1 MATEVAFS
9 DLSTW
14 LGNQPDNTAS
24 TPYELNITGLTV
36 NNISTSRER
45 GTLGYILKQNNTKYV
60 DLSLTTLP
68 FNSYQS
74 TSMHETF
81 MGCESLVKSPA
92 IPNGIVTLYNTFA
105 ACTSLKNAPEIP
117 NSVTTISGAFI
128 RCTSLVNAPIIP
140 SSVTNMYQ
148 AFSNCTSL
156 VNAPIIPSSVT
167 NMAEAFYECTSIEY
181 KPVIPSSV
189 TSSSNC
195 YFRVLTTNWKGT
207 RSQADLCPNDCEYQL
222 YNDDRVTLEDTIYNI
237 DISNRSTASDF
248 ISNLDP
254 NTPETAYKIYLRG
267 LTSSNAENI
276 TIVFGYIYIQ
286 TPNKFYDFGYTTIP
300 QGTSLT
306 NLFWRSDGYYMY
318 SCSSMVTAPVLP
330 TDQTSMT
337 RTFSYCFALKNV
349 TIPNGITDL
358 SGTFGDCASL
368 TEIAIIP
375 SSVTSAK
382 EAFKNCT
389 SLQKIDEF
397 HIPLNT
403 LKNNPDF
410 QDMFAG
416 CTSLTQIGFK
426 IDTDTWHAWRL
437 KFDANSV
444 EGKIF
449 GFNNGQLTST
459 AVLNTQIS
467 KNDIRLPVL
476 TDELWFPPANMSD
489 SDVEDVIRSV
499 LNNRYTYW
507 NKAVIDPNSKS
518 LVMMASDPNN
528 VVSNFLNGG
537 GGGGVEKLV
546 ISTTR
551 SVNVTKDTRIFADG
565 SAITITLNYGSS
577 AEGYVAEVYAI
588 QACTITY
595 YTAQGTTTSLAM
607 EAGGKAI
614 FVYFSGWKLH
624 SNYGTT
630 NSVTVDNMQSVSSNA
645 VYKSLVIKSDTSSS
659 NTRWFLQESSNGII
673 IGYGWN
679 VSQVNLNQGSFFLGE
694 PPAGYKVV
702 DIISADAFASRNT
715 NQVMGAVHIY
725 GNGQGVVV
733 YIQTTGTF
741 YAGYIRFMAVL
752 QKI

>member
-36 NNISTSRER
+36 NNISTSRES

-68 FNSYQS
+68 FISSYQS
-74 TSMHETF
+74 SSLYETF

-117 NSVTTISGAFI
+117 NSVTTISGAFM

-148 AFSNCTSL
+148 AFSYCTSL

-167 NMAEAFYECTSIEY
+167 NMAGAFSECASIDY

-306 NLFWRSDGYYMY
+306 NLFWRSDGYYMF
-318 SCSSMVTAPVLP
+318 CR
-330 TDQTSMT
+330 QT
-337 RTFSYCFALKNV
+337 KH
-349 TIPNGITDL
+349 
-358 SGTFGDCASL
+358 
-368 TEIAIIP
+368 
-375 SSVTSAK
+375 
-382 EAFKNCT
+382 
-389 SLQKIDEF
+389 Q
-397 HIPLNT
+397 
-403 LKNNPDF
+403 
-410 QDMFAG
+410 
-416 CTSLTQIGFK
+416 
-426 IDTDTWHAWRL
+426 
-437 KFDANSV
+437 
-444 EGKIF
+444 
-449 GFNNGQLTST
+449 
-459 AVLNTQIS
+459 
-467 KNDIRLPVL
+467 
-476 TDELWFPPANMSD
+476 
-489 SDVEDVIRSV
+489 
-499 LNNRYTYW
+499 
-507 NKAVIDPNSKS
+507 
-518 LVMMASDPNN
+518 
-528 VVSNFLNGG
+528 
-537 GGGGVEKLV
+537 
-546 ISTTR
+546 
-551 SVNVTKDTRIFADG
+551 
-565 SAITITLNYGSS
+565 
-577 AEGYVAEVYAI
+577 
-588 QACTITY
+588 
-595 YTAQGTTTSLAM
+595 
-607 EAGGKAI
+607 
-614 FVYFSGWKLH
+614 
-624 SNYGTT
+624 
-630 NSVTVDNMQSVSSNA
+630 
-645 VYKSLVIKSDTSSS
+645 
-659 NTRWFLQESSNGII
+659 
-673 IGYGWN
+673 
-679 VSQVNLNQGSFFLGE
+679 
-694 PPAGYKVV
+694 
-702 DIISADAFASRNT
+702 
-715 NQVMGAVHIY
+715 
-725 GNGQGVVV
+725 
-733 YIQTTGTF
+733 
-741 YAGYIRFMAVL
+741 
-752 QKI
+752 